1 VSHAGAPHQ
10 IDFPAGAGGAPAVPT
25 EERPLTSSAPAV
37 RAPQLALRARAVVG
51 RAAGT
56 VILAGGAVWL
66 LVNLVHAPAQFAQ
79 SAVYGLRNGVLYA
92 LIALG
97 YTLVYGIIELINF
110 AHGDLFMLGTVFSA
124 FTLTGMGLKA
134 SNAKGWL
141 GFAVVLVLAM
151 MFCATINVLIEF
163 LAYRRLRRAPKLA
176 PLITAVGM
184 SFILQFVGQ
193 QWNGS
198 TPRLWPSVLPAGQWK
213 IGGVNIDRN
222 IVVVILVTAALL
234 ILMTWIVTRT
244 RAGKAMRATA
254 QDQDAARLMGINV
267 NRTISFTF
275 AMGGALAGAAGILY
289 QQTVGT
295 TRFNAG
301 FELGLIAFTAAVLGG
316 IGNLTGAVLGGVLI
330 GLIQGLNDGLP
341 YAFGQEWSQSVV
353 FAILILLMVFKPTG
367 LLGQNVGEKV

>member
-1 VSHAGAPHQ
+1 
-10 IDFPAGAGGAPAVPT
+10 
-25 EERPLTSSAPAV
+25 LTSSAPAV
-37 RAPQLALRARAVVG
+37 RVPQLALRVRAVAG
-51 RAAGT
+51 RAAAIL
-56 VILAGGAVWL
+56 ILAAGAVWL
-66 LVNLVHAPAQFAQ
+66 AVNFFHAPAQFLQ
-79 SAVYGLRNGVLYA
+79 SAVFGLRNGVLYA

-124 FTLTGMGLKA
+124 FTLTGLGLKA
-134 SNAKGWL
+134 SNPKGWL
-141 GFAVVLVLAM
+141 GFVVILVAAM
-151 MFCATINVLIEF
+151 IFCATINVTIEF

-198 TPRLWPSVLPAGQWK
+198 TPRQWPSVLPAGHFV
-213 IGGVNIDRN
+213 IGGVSIDHN
-222 IVVVILVTAALL
+222 MIVIIVVTGGLL
-234 ILMTWIVTRT
+234 ALMTWIVTKT

-267 NRTISFTF
+267 NRIISFTF
-275 AMGGALAGAAGILY
+275 AMGGALAGAAGIMY

-295 TRFNAG
+295 TRYNAG
-301 FELGLIAFTAAVLGG
+301 FQLGLIAFTAAVLGG

-341 YAFGQEWSQSVV
+341 YAFGQAWSQSVV
-353 FAILILLMVFKPTG
+353 FAILIMLMVFKPTG